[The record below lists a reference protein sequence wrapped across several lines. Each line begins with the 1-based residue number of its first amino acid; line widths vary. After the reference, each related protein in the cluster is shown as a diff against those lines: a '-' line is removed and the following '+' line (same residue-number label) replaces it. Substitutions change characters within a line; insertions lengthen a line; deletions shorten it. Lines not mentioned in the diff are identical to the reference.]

1 MREYFEKIYKKSQ
14 GEFYN
19 LIKDNLINN
28 HKTFVITA
36 NPETI
41 MIAEEN
47 DILKSAFLDEET
59 IVVPDGIGIVKGAKM
74 LGYKKP
80 NKTITGIALVEQL
93 FKYCNEYKK
102 SLFLFGAK
110 KSILDTLVKKIE
122 KNYPNV
128 KIAGAIDGYV
138 EDKQGV
144 FDEIKKTK
152 PDVVLVALGI
162 PNQEIL
168 IYQNL
173 KDFDKGIFVGVGGS
187 FDVLSG
193 MKKRA
198 PKIFLKYNLEWL
210 YRITREPKRIK
221 RFLKSNV
228 KYIGKI
234 KEEKKTS
241 KDKSYQ

>member
-1 MREYFEKIYKKSQ
+1 MREYFEKIYKRSQ

-28 HKTFVITA
+28 QKTFVITA

-41 MIAEEN
+41 MLAEEN

-80 NKTITGIALVEQL
+80 DKTITGIALVEEL
-93 FKYCNEYKK
+93 FRYCNDYKK

-110 KSILDTLVKKIE
+110 KSVLDALVKKIQ
-122 KNYPNV
+122 KDYPD
-128 KIAGAIDGYV
+128 ICISGSIDGYV
-138 EDKQGV
+138 ENKQEA
-144 FDEIKKTK
+144 FATIKEKN
-152 PDVVLVALGI
+152 PDVVLVALGV
-162 PNQEIL
+162 PNQEII

-210 YRITREPKRIK
+210 YRITREPKRLK

-228 KYIGKI
+228 KYISKI
-234 KEEKKTS
+234 KDEKKNKTS
-241 KDKSYQ
+241 KDE

>member
-14 GEFYN
+14 QEFYN
-19 LIKDNLINN
+19 LIKDNLINER
-28 HKTFVITA
+28 KTFVITA

-41 MIAEEN
+41 MMAEEN
-47 DILKSAFLDEET
+47 ETLKNAFLDEDT
-59 IVVPDGIGIVKGAKM
+59 IVVPDGIGVIKGAKM

-110 KSILDTLVKKIE
+110 KSILDTLVNKIE
-122 KNYPNV
+122 KNYPDA
-128 KIAGAIDGYV
+128 KIVGAIDGYV
-138 EDKQGV
+138 EDKQSV
-144 FDEIKKTK
+144 FDEIKVQK

-168 IYQNL
+168 IYQHL

-210 YRITREPKRIK
+210 YRITKEPKRIK

-228 KYIGKI
+228 KFIGKI
-234 KEEKKTS
+234 KEENKTS
-241 KDKSYQ
+241 KGK

>member
-1 MREYFEKIYKKSQ
+1 MREYFEKIYKGSQ
-14 GEFYN
+14 REFYN

-47 DILKSAFLDEET
+47 EVLKNAFLDEQT
-59 IVVPDGIGIVKGAKM
+59 IVVPDGIGVVKGAKM

-110 KSILDTLVKKIE
+110 KTVLDTLVSKVE
-122 KNYPNV
+122 KNYPDI

-138 EDKQGV
+138 EDKQKA
-144 FDEIKKTK
+144 FDEIKTKK

-168 IYQNL
+168 IYKNINE
-173 KDFDKGIFVGVGGS
+173 FNKGIFVGVGGS

-193 MKKRA
+193 IKKRA

-210 YRITREPKRIK
+210 YRITTEPKRIK

-228 KYIGKI
+228 KFIRKI
-234 KEEKKTS
+234 KEENKNKS
-241 KDKSYQ
+241 K